1 MIRGRLAL
9 RIFLAI
15 FLTLASVAAGTV
27 ALTSWRLDAQR
38 EQAATASRSAVQA
51 AAIALAEGGR
61 DGLAAWAQA
70 QDADPGDRRPRFLV
84 VDDWGEELLGRRIPP
99 ALQARL
105 DGASPTPL
113 PQAPEVM
120 ELERLRIPTLTSDD
134 GERFRLL
141 PLPPRGRRLGPF
153 DLPGLPASLLLM
165 ALGITA
171 LASLWLARSIT
182 RPVLDLQDATEALA
196 TGRLDARVPVRTAT
210 RRDEL
215 GRLAGAFDA
224 MAARI
229 GALLQSR
236 ERLLRDVSHEIR
248 SPLARMR
255 LATGLAAQGADPA
268 TQLARIDTEVERL
281 DALVSGILDVSRL
294 APGAPPRPREPLELL
309 PLIERSVADARFEAE
324 SLGRRVDWQAPED
337 LTDATTGTPTIL
349 GDAHWVS
356 AAIENVVRNA
366 LRHTVPGTAVAMRLA
381 LEGGGYALRVRDA
394 GPGVPESELA
404 QIFEPFHRVPGAATP
419 GGTGLGL
426 AIAARSMA
434 AHGGRIEARNIAST
448 GAAEAPGAAPAG
460 LEMRLWWPATD
471 AASDAGRGTA
481 LSPD

>member
-9 RIFLAI
+9 RIFSAI
-15 FLTLASVAAGTV
+15 FLTLVSVAAGTV

-38 EQAATASRSAVQA
+38 GQAATASRSAVQA

-61 DGLAAWAQA
+61 DGLAAGAKV
-70 QDADPGDRRPRFLV
+70 QDEDPRDRRPRFLV
-84 VDDWGEELLGRRIPP
+84 VDDWGDELLGRPIPP

-105 DGASPTPL
+105 DDTATRPL
-113 PQAPEVM
+113 PQAPAVM
-120 ELERLRIPTLTSDD
+120 ERERLRMSTLTSGD

-141 PLPPRGRRLGPF
+141 PLPPRDRRLGPF
-153 DLPGLPASLLLM
+153 GLPGLPVSLLLM

-196 TGRLDARVPVRTAT
+196 AGRLDARVSARTAA

-224 MAARI
+224 MATRI
-229 GALLQSR
+229 GALLRSR

-255 LATGLAAQGADPA
+255 VATGLATQGADPA

-294 APGAPPRPREPLELL
+294 APGAPPLARAPVDLL
-309 PLIERSVADARFEAE
+309 ALIERLVADARFEAE
-324 SLGRRVDWQAPED
+324 PLGKRIDWQTPAAP
-337 LTDATTGTPTIL
+337 AAAPTVL
-349 GDAHWVS
+349 GDTHWITATV
-356 AAIENVVRNA
+356 ENVLRNA
-366 LRHTVPGTAVAMRLA
+366 LRHTAPDTAVALSLA
-381 LEGGGYALRVRDA
+381 AEERGYALRVRDA
-394 GPGVPESELA
+394 GPGVPDTELT
-404 QIFEPFHRVPGAATP
+404 QIFEPFHRVADAAAQ

-426 AIAARSMA
+426 AIAARAMA
-434 AHGGRIEARNIAST
+434 AHGGRIEARNIT
-448 GAAEAPGAAPAG
+448 DDAPGARPRG
-460 LEMRLWWPATD
+460 LEMRLWWPAAD
-471 AASDAGRGTA
+471 ASDVGD
-481 LSPD
+481 LSPG